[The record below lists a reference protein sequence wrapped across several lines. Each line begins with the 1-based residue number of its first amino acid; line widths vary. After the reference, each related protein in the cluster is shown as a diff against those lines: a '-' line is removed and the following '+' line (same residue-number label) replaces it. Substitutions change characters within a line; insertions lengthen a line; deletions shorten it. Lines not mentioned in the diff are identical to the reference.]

1 MRHLDV
7 FDGVINLRNSRRR
20 SGRGAGGAFVSIE
33 AAREYTRRMS
43 GDMRCFI
50 NTSVRG
56 CLSLCPHGPWKIQS
70 ARIDA
75 HNRGR

>member
-7 FDGVINLRNSRRR
+7 FDGVINC
-20 SGRGAGGAFVSIE
+20 AIVAADPDEAQGGAFVSIE

>member
-7 FDGVINLRNSRRR
+7 FDVVINLRNSRRR
-20 SGRGAGGAFVSIE
+20 SGRGAGVSFVSIE